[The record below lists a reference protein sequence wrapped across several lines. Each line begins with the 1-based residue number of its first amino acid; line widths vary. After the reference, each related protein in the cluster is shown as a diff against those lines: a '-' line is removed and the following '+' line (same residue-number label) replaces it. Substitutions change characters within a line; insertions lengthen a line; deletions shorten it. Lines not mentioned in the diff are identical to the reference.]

1 MQTASTETEMK
12 MEEKKELEGCN
23 KKTSCFRL
31 QQQRKLRGKEKINT
45 SDSTTY
51 RRNGFIMSNVKEL
64 CNKN

>member
-31 QQQRKLRGKEKINT
+31 QQQRKLRGKEKNKHIRFHHIQEKWIYNEQ
-45 SDSTTY
+45 
-51 RRNGFIMSNVKEL
+51 RKRIMQ
-64 CNKN
+64 